1 VFDLPPAMLHRDF
14 RRLWA
19 SMVGSG
25 FATQMVA
32 VAVGWQVFAIHRS
45 AFDLGL
51 IGLAEFAPVPLL
63 ALPAGQL
70 ADRLPRTTLAFVSNL
85 AEATVVGLLLLV
97 TLGGAHQ
104 LWQFV
109 ALAALTG
116 ATAGLG
122 SPAVRSLTPEIV
134 PADLLAG
141 ALAMRSVGG
150 QAATIAGP
158 AVGGL
163 LFAIRP
169 ELVYAAGAALL
180 LGAALLMLGVS
191 RPDAVVAGPE
201 PPGLQ
206 RLVAGIRFIRATPVL
221 LGAISLDLFAVL
233 FGGAVAL
240 LPLFAR
246 DILHTGPFGL
256 GVLRS
261 ATAVGAV
268 IAGLRLARR
277 PLGGRA
283 GRTLL
288 VVVGAFGASMIV
300 FGLSRWFWLSAL
312 ALAVSGFADMFS
324 MNIRSTTVA
333 LATPNELRGRVN
345 AVEGVFVGASNE
357 LGAFES
363 GVAAA
368 LLGAVPAVVAGGAV
382 TIGLAVVWR
391 WVFPALA
398 EVDRL
403 EDVNPSAA
411 RAREVLIV
419 GGPRPASAPEPAD

>member
-1 VFDLPPAMLHRDF
+1 VY
-14 RRLWA
+14 
-19 SMVGSG
+19 
-25 FATQMVA
+25 
-32 VAVGWQVFAIHRS
+32 AVGAV
-45 AFDLGL
+45 L
-51 IGLAEFAPVPLL
+51 LL
-63 ALPAGQL
+63 ASGVFMLQVTQPNA
-70 ADRLPRTTLAFVSNL
+70 AER
-85 AEATVVGLLLLV
+85 AEARG
-97 TLGGAHQ
+97 
-104 LWQFV
+104 
-109 ALAALTG
+109 
-116 ATAGLG
+116 
-122 SPAVRSLTPEIV
+122 
-134 PADLLAG
+134 
-141 ALAMRSVGG
+141 
-150 QAATIAGP
+150 
-158 AVGGL
+158 
-163 LFAIRP
+163 RP
-169 ELVYAAGAALL
+169 PFESLL
-180 LGAALLMLGVS
+180 LGV
-191 RPDAVVAGPE
+191 
-201 PPGLQ
+201 
-206 RLVAGIRFIRATPVL
+206 RFIRSSPII